1 MAGKVPKEGDYGK
14 LPDGSRV
21 IYLDGAPRKVNEG
34 GLADMGGGYF
44 KSPQG
49 KTFRAGPK
57 GGFQQIGGP
66 SQTQIDGYA
75 QKGVKINEA
84 LGSLDM
90 FDKKLR
96 ETKVTGPFGWATN
109 PNDLA
114 EAKQLADDLMLRLK
128 EQPYNLG
135 VLNGPDLQILQAVIA
150 DPTTIKDAAF
160 RKSVTPRLRNIAAK
174 LGDTYRNEAQSFQ
187 DIGGGPGVVK
197 NLFQPEDS
205 TYTKEEWGGRGLVPS
220 AKAPVRR
227 GDAPRTQPRAAAG
240 TAKKQPFKGQYG
252 TVYED

>member
-1 MAGKVPKEGDYGK
+1 MPREGQTGT
-14 LPDGSRV
+14 LPDGTRV
-21 IYLDGAPRKVNEG
+21 IYLDGATRRLNAG
-34 GLADMGGGYF
+34 GLADMGDGYF

-49 KTFRAGPK
+49 KTFRQGPR
-57 GGFQQIGGP
+57 GGFEQVGGP
-66 SQTQIDGYA
+66 SQTQIDDYA
-75 QKGVKINEA
+75 KKGAQVNSA
-84 LGSLDM
+84 LQSLDM

-160 RKSVTPRLRNIAAK
+160 RKSVVPRLRNIAAK
-174 LGDTYRNEAQSFQ
+174 LGDTYRNDAQAFGE
-187 DIGGGPGVVK
+187 IGGGPGVMR
-197 NLFQPEDS
+197 NLFQSPDS
-205 TYTKEEWGGRGLVPS
+205 TYSKQEWGDRGLVPP
-220 AKAPVRR
+220 AKAPLRR
-227 GDAPRTQPRAAAG
+227 GDAPRTAPRAAPAA
-240 TAKKQPFKGQYG
+240 TTKQPYKGRFG